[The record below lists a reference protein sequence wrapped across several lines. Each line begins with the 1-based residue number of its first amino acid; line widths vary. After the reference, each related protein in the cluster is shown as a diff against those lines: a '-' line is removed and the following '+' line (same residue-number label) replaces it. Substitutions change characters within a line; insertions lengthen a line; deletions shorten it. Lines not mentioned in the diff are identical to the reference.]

1 MDVEKNDVG
10 RLALYQVESL
20 AAIRGASCLIA
31 MFSERAREQL
41 ADHRIVVDHE
51 HSNARPP
58 ERWHHERGHACK
70 KRNGTGWTTA
80 SLQIVISPDR
90 MVDSGRSPTT
100 SSPPQQ
106 TLR

>member
-31 MFSERAREQL
+31 VFSERAREQL

-51 HSNARPP
+51 HSTARPP

-70 KRNGTGWTTA
+70 KRTGIGWTTA
-80 SLQIVISPDR
+80 S
-90 MVDSGRSPTT
+90 
-100 SSPPQQ
+100 
-106 TLR
+106 